1 MRFGTPTGDR
11 RHVRKD
17 PELAPGSLS
26 EGVRVT
32 VVSAFHRSEVERPPR
47 WTASGRKIWL
57 IVTDIKSPDAHEA
70 PGLFQVKEKTLA
82 HQEPAS

>member
-1 MRFGTPTGDR
+1 MTLIAPANGSV
-11 RHVRKD
+11 HLL
-17 PELAPGSLS
+17 PETIRL
-26 EGVRVT
+26 
-32 VVSAFHRSEVERPPR
+32 
-47 WTASGRKIWL
+47 GRKIWL